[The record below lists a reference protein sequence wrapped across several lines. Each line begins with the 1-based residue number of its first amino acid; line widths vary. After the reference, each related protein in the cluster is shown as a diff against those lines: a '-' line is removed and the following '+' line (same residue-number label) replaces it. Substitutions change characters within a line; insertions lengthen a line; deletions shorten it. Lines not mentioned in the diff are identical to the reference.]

1 LNAHGG
7 GVFFD
12 PMHQRALGLSRRIA
26 PALAAA
32 ALLLAACGDGD
43 PIAPPA
49 SGPVVSVL
57 APAAASP
64 LASPI
69 ELRLT
74 GQRLA
79 FATVS
84 GPPYL
89 YLEVLGRADQELRV
103 RVGFRG
109 GPPGPAWIKVHN
121 QSGAD
126 SAKFTVQPLAA
137 GDSLTETRA
146 LWMSRFEYASE
157 QDVRAAMQRAA
168 EAGFNV
174 VYFQV
179 RGRADA
185 FYRSSYEPW
194 AANLTGTLGK
204 DPGWDPLG
212 VAVEEGK
219 RRGLS
224 VHAWIN
230 AFTGWAGTT
239 PPPVSVPLH
248 AFLEHPDWAMVGANG
263 TVMPY
268 TSDSRWLTP
277 GHPGVRTRLA
287 RVAADIVRKYDVA
300 GIHLDFIRYPST
312 DYSYDAPSLA
322 AWDSAKVKEPG
333 LGFDEMRR
341 RLVTRAVAE
350 TRDSIRAVSSR
361 AKLSAAVWGIYQN
374 HRGWS
379 GVSTGYGSVLQDA
392 RAWDQQG
399 IIDVLAPMV
408 YWTITA
414 NYGDRLDYA
423 YLADEHA
430 AAVKTTLLVGLYA
443 LGMDGTSLARHI
455 ERARMAGAEG
465 ISVFS
470 YTALVDGGLWTPLK
484 NWGFHWP
491 ARQVGR

>member
-1 LNAHGG
+1 MAL
-7 GVFFD
+7 
-12 PMHQRALGLSRRIA
+12 PTTSRSLRA
-26 PALAAA
+26 ALAASA
-32 ALLLAACGDGD
+32 VGFLLAGCGDGGSPTAPEPTGPD
-43 PIAPPA
+43 IAA
-49 SGPVVSVL
+49 VS
-57 APAAASP
+57 PSAASP

-69 ELRLT
+69 ELRIT
-74 GQRLA
+74 GSRLA
-79 FATVS
+79 FATVTA
-84 GPPYL
+84 PAWIYP
-89 YLEVLGRADQELRV
+89 EVVGRADGELRV

-109 GPPGPAWIKVHN
+109 GPAGPVWIRV
-121 QSGAD
+121 QSSSGTD
-126 SAKFTVQPLAA
+126 SVQFTVQPLAA

-146 LWMSRFEYASE
+146 LWVSRFEYATE
-157 QDVRAAMQRAA
+157 QDVRTAMQRAA
-168 EAGFNV
+168 DAGFNV

-185 FYRSSYEPW
+185 FYKSAFEPW
-194 AANLTGTLGK
+194 ASNLTGTLGK

-212 VAVEEGK
+212 IAVEEGK
-219 RRGLS
+219 KRGLS

-230 AFTGWAGTT
+230 AFTGRAGTT

-248 AFLEHPDWAMVGANG
+248 AFLEHPDWVMVKSDG
-263 TVMPY
+263 TPMPY

-287 RVAADIVRKYDVA
+287 REAADSGRTYDV
-300 GIHLDFIRYPST
+300 GGSHLDFIRYPDT
-312 DYSYDAPSLA
+312 NYSYDAPSLA
-322 AWDSAKVKEPG
+322 AWDSAKAKAPG

-350 TRDSIRAVSSR
+350 TRDSIRAVSPR

-374 HRGWS
+374 SRGWS
-379 GVSTGYGSVLQDA
+379 GVSTGYGTQLQDA

-423 YLADEHA
+423 YLAAAHA
-430 AAVKTTLLVGLYA
+430 AAVKTTLLVGMYVP
-443 LGMDGTSLARHI
+443 GMDGTALARHV

-470 YTALVDGGLWTPLK
+470 YTALNDAALWTPLK
-484 NWGFHWP
+484 SWGFRWP
-491 ARQVGR
+491 ARRVP

>member
-1 LNAHGG
+1 
-7 GVFFD
+7 VD
-12 PMHQRALGLSRRIA
+12 RIHRG
-26 PALAAA
+26 AA
-32 ALLLAACGDGD
+32 ALSATLLFLAGCGDAG
-43 PIAPPA
+43 PTEPVIV
-49 SGPVVSVL
+49 GPVIEAVS
-57 APAAASP
+57 PAAASP
-64 LASPI
+64 LASPA
-69 ELRLT
+69 ELRIT
-74 GQRLA
+74 GSRLA
-79 FATVS
+79 FATVTA
-84 GPPYL
+84 PPWIYPEIVSRTDTEIRL
-89 YLEVLGRADQELRV
+89 

-109 GPPGPAWIKVHN
+109 GPPGRVWIRV
-121 QSGAD
+121 QSSSGAD
-126 SAKFTVQPLAA
+126 SVAFTVQPLAA

-146 LWMSRFEYASE
+146 LWVSRFEYATE
-157 QDVRAAMQRAA
+157 QDVRTALQRAA

-185 FYRSSYEPW
+185 FYRSAHEPW

-219 RRGLS
+219 RRGVS

-248 AFLEHPDWAMVGANG
+248 AFLEHPDWAMVRSDG

-268 TSDSRWLTP
+268 TSDSRWMTP

-287 RVAADIVRKYDVA
+287 RVAADIVRNYDVG
-300 GIHLDFIRYPST
+300 GIHLDFIRYPGT

-322 AWDSAKVKEPG
+322 AWDSAKAKEPG

-350 TRDSIRAVSSR
+350 TRDSIRAVSAR
-361 AKLSAAVWGIYQN
+361 AQLSAAVWGIYQN
-374 HRGWS
+374 PRGWS
-379 GVSTGYGSVLQDA
+379 NVTTGYATIFQDA

-399 IIDVLAPMV
+399 LVDALAPMV
-408 YWTITA
+408 YWTIKET
-414 NYGDRLDYA
+414 YGDRLDYA
-423 YLADEHA
+423 WLADDHA
-430 AAVKTTLLVGLYA
+430 AAVSTTLLVGMYVP
-443 LGMDGTSLARHI
+443 GMDGTALARHI

-465 ISVFS
+465 MSVFS
-470 YTALVDGGLWTPLK
+470 YTALVDAGLWTPLK
-484 NWGFHWP
+484 SWAFHWP
-491 ARQVGR
+491 ARRVP